1 MKYGP
6 EQSGR
11 LIRGGQALG
20 VGLAAV
26 SSLIYL
32 DGQVGKRRWP
42 SKTTR
47 LVGVPSADVEE
58 LILSFPGLGSLG
70 GEEQGRHMRRLI
82 PATPSAH
89 FEYSTD
95 RISIRGLAADVRG
108 EAPRV
113 KRVHIG
119 GHSMGGP
126 LGLET
131 VRHARDAETKLG
143 RVVLF
148 CSPYGLDDGKS
159 GKASKALKAIK
170 WTPGPGHK
178 FAFQAARSLLE
189 GKSPKAAFEQAR
201 EDATTGCSPRVWLS
215 MRDILEGIKL
225 SKHVGEYQDM
235 VDEESEIWYCMPE
248 NPDNDPTV
256 FTEAACEQYRE
267 FAEQLGVPYQ
277 TWQIPGIGHA
287 EVVPTVD
294 YLVQALEGGTEQDVI
309 DLVA

>member
-32 DGQVGKRRWP
+32 DGQAGKRRWP
-42 SKTTR
+42 SAKTR
-47 LVGVPSADVEE
+47 LVGVPAPDVEE
-58 LILSFPGLGSLG
+58 LSLSFPGIGSLG
-70 GEEQGRHMRRLI
+70 GAEQSSHMRRLI
-82 PATPSAH
+82 PGVPSAH

-95 RISIRGLAADVRG
+95 RISIRGLAADVRA
-108 EAPRV
+108 EAPGV

-131 VRHARDAETKLG
+131 VRHARDSETKLG

-159 GKASKALKAIK
+159 GKASKLLKAVK
-170 WTPGPGHK
+170 WDPGPGHK
-178 FAFQAARSLLE
+178 FAFQAARGLLE
-189 GKSPKAAFEQAR
+189 GMPPKAAIAQAK

-215 MRDILEGIKL
+215 MRDILEGIQL
-225 SKHVGEYQDM
+225 DKHLGEYQDM
-235 VDEESEIWYCMPE
+235 VDEDTEIWYCMPE
-248 NPDNDPTV
+248 DPANDTSV
-256 FTEAACEQYRE
+256 LTEVASERYAG
-267 FAEQLGVPYQ
+267 FAERLGVPYMV
-277 TWQIPGIGHA
+277 WQIPDIGHA
-287 EVVPTVD
+287 AVGPTVD
-294 YLVQALEGGTEQDVI
+294 YVLQTLEAAGPQEPVG
-309 DLVA
+309 LVA